1 MTTSAERAGRAST
14 ATARRFLPEARTV
27 GALLCLAGLTLLIW
41 PSLLAAALGVELLAA
56 AFWWWAR
63 AAEDPAEQVR
73 RWSWLRR
80 PAAALWL
87 AVAIQHVI
95 PTLSFVPTLF
105 TWDIPA
111 VLKWTQ
117 SLAVVWAGL
126 ELLAALPLARA
137 YSDVPGPLIAM
148 RPWLPALVPGT
159 GFVLLWRLA
168 PLWAAVPTVRGA
180 AVWLLLL
187 TAWLATLRAL
197 GRRQVAASL
206 RWLLVSD
213 GALAAVLVS
222 TRVVRE
228 DVSFLLWLGAFG
240 GRAFL
245 LAGEPRSA
253 AARRGHRLSRLWRLA
268 IWTAAGA
275 LTWPL
280 LASLAAP
287 PHTNARFLQYLC
299 AAIPVALGALVTV
312 GRVVSAPERRL
323 VGRRQFAFSLAHVA
337 ATITLAIG
345 PIALAI
351 AWWSGFTPGRLE
363 GALAIAPSLLGA
375 AAAMLR
381 RPVFVLE
388 SLRRVARFTSRG
400 VITRERGIVGLL
412 ARLWQ
417 GVSAPLRDL
426 HTGDAQ
432 EYVLFLVGVAVLAL
446 LLPLLQ

>member
-1 MTTSAERAGRAST
+1 MPTISTTDAAVKVRLGFLRD
-14 ATARRFLPEARTV
+14 ARLV
-27 GALLCLAGLTLLIW
+27 GAVFCLAGLALLIW

-63 AAEDPAEQVR
+63 AAEDPAEQMR

-105 TWDIPA
+105 TWDVPA
-111 VLKWTQ
+111 VLKWLQ

-148 RPWLPALVPGT
+148 RPWLPALLPGA
-159 GFVLLWRLA
+159 GFVVLWRLS
-168 PLWAAVPTVRGA
+168 PLWIAVPDVRDA
-180 AVWLLLL
+180 AIVLLLL

-197 GRRQVAASL
+197 GRRQIAASM

-213 GALAAVLVS
+213 GALAAVLVAS
-222 TRVVRE
+222 RTVRD

-268 IWTAAGA
+268 IWTASGA
-275 LTWPL
+275 LTFPL
-280 LASLAAP
+280 LASLSAP
-287 PHTNARFLQYLC
+287 PYTRARFLEYLA
-299 AAIPVALGALVTV
+299 AAIPVALGAIVTV
-312 GRVVSAPERRL
+312 GRLVQAPERRL
-323 VGRRQFAFSLAHVA
+323 VGRRHVAFSLAHIA
-337 ATITLAIG
+337 AALTLAIG

-351 AWWSGFTPGRLE
+351 AWGTGLAAARLP
-363 GALAIAPSLLGA
+363 ALLGVAPSLAGA
-375 AAAMLR
+375 GVAMLR
-381 RPVFVLE
+381 RPAFLLE
-388 SLRRVARFTSRG
+388 GVRRAARFTSRG
-400 VITRERGIVGLL
+400 VLTRERGAVGLL
-412 ARLWQ
+412 VRLWQ

-432 EYVLFLVGVAVLAL
+432 EYLLFLVGVAVLAL